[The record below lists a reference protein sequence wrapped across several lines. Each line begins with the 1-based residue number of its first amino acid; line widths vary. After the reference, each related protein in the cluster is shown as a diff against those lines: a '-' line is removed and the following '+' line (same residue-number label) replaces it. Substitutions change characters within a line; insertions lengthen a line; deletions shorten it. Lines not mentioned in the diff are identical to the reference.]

1 VHLWLGLSVGCVFA
15 LLGLTGAILVFYV
28 EIDQGL
34 NPELAPTQPLTAP
47 SSYQAVLDAL
57 HRAHPDRHGAWRIE
71 APLEPGRPIMVR
83 YYRPAETAGLAF
95 SPLMVSIDPATL
107 TVGASRFWGDFAM
120 TWIYDLHYSLLL
132 DRTGRTVVA
141 VVGLCLLV
149 SFGSGVFLW
158 WPSAA
163 RLRGAL
169 TMKRNASGAR
179 RIYDLHTL
187 SGVYGVIV
195 FAMLA
200 LTGAMLDEPTWFN
213 PVIHQMSP
221 LRPPDTHFSTPLA
234 DRDPITV
241 DAAIAAAMKR
251 FPDAELRWIETP
263 ADISGV
269 FRINLYQPGEPGRRF
284 PKTNVWVDQFSG
296 SVVASRD
303 ALQDA
308 AGDTVLA
315 WLHPLHSGEAFGMT
329 GRIIVLVSG
338 LLPPVLLV
346 TGFLRWRQKRRVRM
360 QKSARLERSSGDS
373 LGGIVRR

>member
-1 VHLWLGLSVGCVFA
+1 M
-15 LLGLTGAILVFYV
+15 

-34 NPELAPTQPLTAP
+34 NPELAPSRPLAAP
-47 SSYQAVLDAL
+47 RSYQAVLEAL
-57 HRAHPDRHGAWRIE
+57 RRAHPDRQGAWRIE
-71 APLEPGRPIMVR
+71 APLEPGRPIMAR
-83 YYRPAETAGLAF
+83 YYRPAEKAHLAF
-95 SPLMVSIDPATL
+95 SPLMVSVDPATL
-107 TVGASRFWGDFAM
+107 ETGPPRFWGDFAM

-149 SFGSGVFLW
+149 SFGSGLYLW
-158 WPSAA
+158 WPSGA
-163 RLRGAL
+163 RLRSAL
-169 TMKRNASGAR
+169 TMKRKAGGAR

-213 PVIHQMSP
+213 PLVNRMSP
-221 LRPPDTHFSTPLA
+221 LRLPDTHFSMPVA
-234 DRDPITV
+234 ERSPIPI
-241 DAAIAAAMKR
+241 DAAIAAAMQR

-263 ADISGV
+263 ADVSGV
-269 FRINLYQPGEPGRRF
+269 FRINLHQPGEVGRRF
-284 PKTNVWVDQFSG
+284 PKTNVWVDQYSG
-296 SVVASRD
+296 RIVASRD
-303 ALQDA
+303 ATQDS
-308 AGDTVLA
+308 AGDTLLA

-346 TGFLRWRQKRRVRM
+346 TGFLRWRQKRRVR
-360 QKSARLERSSGDS
+360 ARVAARTDGAPGRQPD
-373 LGGIVRR
+373 GIARR